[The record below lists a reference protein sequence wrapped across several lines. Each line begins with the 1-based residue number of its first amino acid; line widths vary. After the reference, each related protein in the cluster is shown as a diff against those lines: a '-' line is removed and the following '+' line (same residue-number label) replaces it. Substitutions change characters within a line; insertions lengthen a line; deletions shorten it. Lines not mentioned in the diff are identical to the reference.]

1 MLEILG
7 FIFIIVF
14 TLSLF
19 NYAIAL
25 FAYRRITKSIFEFRN
40 REERRKGSRF

>member
-19 NYAIAL
+19 NYTIAL
-25 FAYRRITKSIFEFRN
+25 FTYRRITKNIFKFRN
-40 REERRKGSRF
+40 REERRNGNRF